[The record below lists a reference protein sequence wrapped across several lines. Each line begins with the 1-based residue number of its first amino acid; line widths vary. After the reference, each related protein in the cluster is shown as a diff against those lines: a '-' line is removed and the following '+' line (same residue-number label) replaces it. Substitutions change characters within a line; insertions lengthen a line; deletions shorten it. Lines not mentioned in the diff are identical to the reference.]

1 MNGTSSI
8 LWTIA
13 FRNVWR
19 NRTKSLIVGFLL
31 FLCTGLVVFGNA
43 LVDAVDLGMERSVTQ
58 SVSGHLQIYSASA
71 KDDLALFG
79 DEFAGMPD
87 IGVIPDFGLLA
98 NVVRKVPNVKAV
110 VPMGVD
116 FALGSSGNEL
126 DRWLALLRQAVRE
139 NDPAMITQR
148 KEEVRAV
155 AERLDIELQGA
166 RELTAD
172 SAQFALDLANAK
184 RAGSA
189 EFWAEFDRDP
199 LASLEWLENKVAPL
213 ETQMSDMGLMFLGTD
228 LSTFEKNFDR
238 FEIVRGVRVP
248 DGQRGFLFNDGF
260 YEEMAK
266 HRVAR
271 GLDRLL
277 KLHKEGDTIADDA
290 EMRSL
295 RDRVVGEYRR
305 VLYQLDKKT
314 GDAVT
319 AKLRTLLAMSDADLP
334 ALLQVFLRVDDDTLE
349 ARHAWFYE
357 HIAPH
362 IQLYTTQIGD
372 TFPLQAFTK
381 AGYSKSVNVKV
392 YGTYKFKGLEDS
404 DIGKT
409 FNLVD
414 LITFRD
420 LYGLMT
426 PERRAEVQALR
437 EKAGMKDVKRE
448 DAEASLFGGSADAAP
463 LERVVAAGQIDE
475 FAGQAIANVGRS
487 DALATFDPLELEKG
501 VALNAA
507 VLLEDPRRIEETRE
521 AIATALKAAGLE
533 MKIVDWQAAS
543 GMIGQLVV
551 VARIVLFV
559 LVFLLM
565 LVAMVV
571 INNSMVI
578 ATMERVKEIG
588 TMRAIGAARGWIGW
602 LFLAE
607 TTMLGLVAGGVGLV
621 AAAGGI
627 AFWGIVGLPA
637 GNAFMQF
644 LFGGPR
650 LFPSINALHLVEALF
665 LILGFALVSTLY
677 PARLAARV
685 SPREAMASD
694 G

>member
-1 MNGTSSI
+1 MSGAWKI
-8 LWTIA
+8 LWVIA

-43 LVDAVDLGMERSVTQ
+43 LVDAVGAGMERSVTQ
-58 SVSGHLQIYSASA
+58 SVSGHLQVYSADA
-71 KDDLALFG
+71 KDKIALFG

-87 IGVIPDFGLLA
+87 IGVIPDFGALA
-98 NVVRKVPNVKAV
+98 TIIRKVPNVRSV
-110 VPMGVD
+110 VPMGID

-126 DRWLALLRQAVRE
+126 DRWLARLRQAVRD
-139 NDPAMITQR
+139 NDKRLIAQR

-155 AERLDIELQGA
+155 CERLDVELQGA

-172 SAQFALDLANAK
+172 TTQFAQDLQNAK
-184 RAGSA
+184 RAASA

-199 LASLEWLENKVAPL
+199 LAALEWLENKVAPL

-228 LSTFEKNFDR
+228 LAAFEANFDR
-238 FEIVRGVRVP
+238 FEIVRGQRVP
-248 DGQRGFLFNDGF
+248 NGERGFLFNDGF
-260 YEEMAK
+260 YEEVAK

-271 GLDRLL
+271 GLD
-277 KLHKEGDTIADDA
+277 KLMKMRREGDTIADSAD
-290 EMRSL
+290 MRSL
-295 RDRVVGEYRR
+295 RDRLANEYRR
-305 VLYQLDKKT
+305 VLYQLDKAAGEAIT
-314 GDAVT
+314 RD
-319 AKLRTLLAMSDADLP
+319 LRALLEAPDADLA
-334 ALLQVFLRVDDDTLE
+334 ALLQLFLRVDDDTLE
-349 ARHAWFYE
+349 ARHAWFYA

-362 IQLYTTQIGD
+362 LQLYTTQIGD

-414 LITFRD
+414 LVTFRD
-420 LYGLMT
+420 LYSLMT
-426 PERRAEVQALR
+426 PERRAEIQALR
-437 EKAGMKDVKRE
+437 EKAGVKDVQRA
-448 DAEASLFGGSADAAP
+448 DAEAVLFGGGADSGGV
-463 LERVVAAGQIDE
+463 ERVAQAGTIDE
-475 FAGQAIANVGRS
+475 FAGEALAKVGRRE
-487 DALATFDPLELEKG
+487 AITTFDPAELEKG

-507 VLLEDPRRIEETRE
+507 VLLKDPTRIEETRADIE
-521 AIATALKAAGLE
+521 AALTEAGVK
-533 MKIVDWQAAS
+533 MNIVDWQAAS

-551 VARIVLFV
+551 VARVVLFV

-578 ATMERVKEIG
+578 ATLERVKEIG
-588 TMRAIGAARGWIGW
+588 TMRAIGAGRGWIGW

-607 TTMLGLVAGGVGLV
+607 TTMLGLVSGGVGLLG
-621 AAAGGI
+621 AAGGV
-627 AFWGIVGLPA
+627 AFWGYVGLPA
-637 GNAFMQF
+637 TNAFMQF

-650 LFPSINALHLVEALF
+650 LYPSINAAHLGEALL
-665 LILGFALVSTLY
+665 LILAFALVSTLY
-677 PARLAARV
+677 PARLAARI